1 MTVSDVLNE
10 GVKERPIL
18 FSGPMVRA
26 LLDGRKTQTR
36 RVVKPMRKQ
45 SFLTPELLASAPS
58 VNIGEGWAG
67 FAHPEGGP
75 LTSIRC
81 PYGKPGDRLWVR
93 ETVACGACAGGPP
106 SHWSPSFWRR
116 EQGTP
121 ANRNGL
127 WYAADDL
134 SPEKPITE
142 RGRWVPGIHMP
153 RWACRLVLE
162 ITDVRVE
169 RLLDCSDA
177 DAQAEG
183 LQWAAPG
190 MWSVDRTLPIIGI
203 DAPQVYFELWNHIN
217 GAGAAEANP
226 WVWAVSFRVL
236 SDDERQA
243 ARQSK
248 GAE

>member
-18 FSGPMVRA
+18 FSGPMARA

-36 RVVKPMRKQ
+36 RVVKPMPKWAER
-45 SFLTPELLASAPS
+45 FPICAPENMAAGHQ
-58 VNIGEGWAG
+58 IWWWDGEFDRVGVAQD
-67 FAHPEGGP
+67 
-75 LTSIRC
+75 C
-81 PYGKPGDRLWVR
+81 PYGKPGARLWVR
-93 ETVACGACAGGPP
+93 EAHAIYHAHGQHRSDGLRWGPWGHLPTRLSEDRTQIAYYREGFDRCDPGKWRP
-106 SHWSPSFWRR
+106 S
-116 EQGTP
+116 
-121 ANRNGL
+121 
-127 WYAADDL
+127 
-134 SPEKPITE
+134 
-142 RGRWVPGIHMP
+142 IHMP

-183 LQWAAPG
+183 LQWVTPG
-190 MWSVDRTLPIIGI
+190 MWSVDRTLPIIGD
-203 DAPQVYFELWNHIN
+203 DARQVYFQLWDHIN
-217 GAGAAEANP
+217 GAGAAHTNP